1 MEVTS
6 LIVFLLVGL
15 IVGFIARLIVPG
27 PDPMGWLGTM
37 FLGVLGSFVGGFLAN
52 LVFTGQA
59 VVQSAG
65 WIGSIIGAVIVLL
78 VWRSLGSRRVTV

>member
-1 MEVTS
+1 MDLTS
-6 LIVFLLVGL
+6 LVIFLIIGL

-27 PDPMGWLGTM
+27 PDPMGWVGTM

-52 LVFTGQA
+52 LLFTGQA

-65 WIGSIIGAVIVLL
+65 WIGSIVGAVIVLL
-78 VWRSLGSRRVTV
+78 VWRSLGSRRVVV